1 MFMPNEHE
9 VLVLSIND
17 LLITLMD
24 FFFFLETPT
33 LMDLSFVIHDTI
45 AALYY

>member
-24 FFFFLETPT
+24 FFFLETPT